1 MEGGQS
7 PKKIPFSPG
16 SEPKT
21 DKEENSK
28 ETKLKGRKSC
38 IAPSGKILFGAAGW
52 SGGGGGAAGGKGV
65 RRARTWVAQSP
76 PAGNWVLLLA
86 AWASRILDSR
96 KRWEAV
102 LVASSAPCVSWT
114 D

>member
-7 PKKIPFSPG
+7 PKKTPFSPG

-38 IAPSGKILFGAAGW
+38 IAPSGKILLGEEG
-52 SGGGGGAAGGKGV
+52 
-65 RRARTWVAQSP
+65 RARTWVAQSL

-86 AWASRILDSR
+86 ARASRILDSR
-96 KRWEAV
+96 KSWEAV
-102 LVASSAPCVSWT
+102 LVAALSPCVSRT